1 MTTRILVAD
10 GLPANRLAMKS
21 RLVSACYQVSTASTG
36 QEALRCVSMER
47 PDVVLIGADLPDML
61 PTALCRMLRNSW
73 EGAKTAI
80 LMSARSSERVAALQ
94 AGASALIDRHE
105 DEITLMAQIRGLI
118 RNKEAAEVTG
128 LAEPAPGFDQ
138 RVRPKAVFVS
148 DPPSSA
154 FAWRQALHGKVDF
167 SIAIADPEKA
177 LATMAAEQPPD
188 LYLIAV
194 DLREPEGGM
203 RLMAE
208 LRARHAS
215 RDAAFVMVLPPG
227 QQEKTAIALD
237 LGAGDVLPANF
248 LSSAA
253 IAEAAVRLETQL
265 ARKQEADRMRLE
277 KQWDRF
283 CAIRDPLTN
292 LFNRRY
298 AEPRLEEIAVQSL
311 RNRASFAVLLMDV
324 DHFKRVND
332 IHGHGAGDAV
342 LAEIALRLD
351 QMLPPD
357 ALLSRFGGEEFL
369 MALPN
374 CDEDEALRIAD
385 QMRGAM
391 SSRPVALPHSARE
404 RELLVTISIGVAVA
418 ASDKLT
424 HQPQHHRLLDCAD
437 KALLQAKSQGR
448 NQVCLARQAIDVY

>member
-21 RLVSACYQVSTASTG
+21 RLVTACYQVSTASTG
-36 QEALRCVSMER
+36 QEALRCVTMER
-47 PDVVLIGADLPDML
+47 PDVVLIGASLPDMQ
-61 PTALCRMLRNSW
+61 PIALCRMLRNSW

-80 LMSARSSERVAALQ
+80 LMSTCGSERVAALQ

-118 RNKEAAEVTG
+118 RNKEAAAITG
-128 LAEPAPGFDQ
+128 MSEPAPSFDHPP
-138 RVRPKAVFVS
+138 RSKAVFVS

-154 FAWRQALHGKVDF
+154 FAWRQALHGRVDF
-167 SIAIADPEKA
+167 SITIADPEKA
-177 LATMAAEQPPD
+177 LATTATDKPPD
-188 LYLIAV
+188 LYVIAT

-208 LRARHAS
+208 LRARPAS
-215 RDAAFVMVLPPG
+215 RDAAFVMVLPPD
-227 QQEKTAIALD
+227 QHEKTAIALD

-248 LSSAA
+248 LSADAA
-253 IAEAAVRLETQL
+253 AEAAVRLQSQL
-265 ARKQEADRMRLE
+265 ARKQEADRMRRE

-298 AEPRLEEIAVQSL
+298 AEPRLEEIAAQSL
-311 RNRASFAVLLMDV
+311 RNRQGFAVLLMDV

-332 IHGHGAGDAV
+332 IHGHSAGDAV
-342 LAEIALRLD
+342 LAEIAARLD
-351 QMLPPD
+351 LLLPPD
-357 ALLSRFGGEEFL
+357 ALLARFGGEEFL

-374 CDEDEALRIAD
+374 CNEPEAMRIAD
-385 QMRGAM
+385 HLRAAM
-391 SSRPVALPHSARE
+391 SRQPVALPISAQE
-404 RELLVTISIGVAVA
+404 RDLLVTISIGVAVA
-418 ASDKLT
+418 SLDKLT
-424 HQPQHHRLLDCAD
+424 HQSQHQRLLDHAD
-437 KALLQAKSQGR
+437 KALLQAKRQGR
-448 NQVCLARQAIDVY
+448 NQVYLAQQPIDVY